1 MRQYV
6 PEADVFTAVPMKKA
20 DEILDVEHM
29 IHDDPNAQLHCF
41 ETREAAICADSGLMI
56 LIALEY
62 HT

>member
-1 MRQYV
+1 
-6 PEADVFTAVPMKKA
+6 MKKA

-62 HT
+62 PT